1 MSKSIYIN
9 IPVKDEA
16 ETRKFYRALGFEI
29 NEQGFVV
36 IDKQIIL
43 MPVDEDFFKQTTERE
58 IADTKTT
65 REMSLAIQ
73 VANREEVDTII
84 DAGVA
89 AGGTEEGEIVEEK
102 AIGMYSRGLS
112 DIDGHRLNIL
122 CMSAEN

>member
-1 MSKSIYIN
+1 MSKSIFIN

-16 ETRKFYRALGFEI
+16 ATRKFYKALGFNI

-36 IDKQIIL
+36 IDERIIL

-58 IADTKTT
+58 IADTKTV

-89 AGGTEEGEIVEEK
+89 AGGKEEGEIVEEA

-112 DIDGHRLNIL
+112 DIDGHRFNIL
-122 CMSAEN
+122 CMTV